1 MYNSPLEIFTIYELD
16 KITKTNVINSD
27 IIIKGNEIKSLGKI
41 KRINGTLGL
50 NDSIIE
56 NLGCLKF
63 VKYNFFITS
72 HATYSNLKSLDNLEF
87 VGNDLILRY
96 SNIEDLGSLKK
107 VGGNLSLRDTKIKNL
122 CSLEFVGGNLFLPKS
137 IEKDLDLSKVTV
149 KGKIKFWNDSNTI
162 ENIFSK
168 NELDFYDFQK
178 QVPSWNNKYI
188 YSYSD
193 ILDANPEQINFFND
207 FKILFLEGKYI
218 DLKGNDN
225 YSFILLYSLLSN
237 HGLTTN
243 ELQNQLKALAK
254 YYPNTSRYTDSA
266 LIKKFETLGDFENA
280 WKIISQ
286 DNNLNVK
293 IIIEYEKKLNRELL
307 DAELI
312 IKLAGFRHLTEFG
325 QKNINN
331 IIPFAEERLKRYKL
345 EKGIRFFELFL
356 QNGLPIN
363 INKMDVIDNN
373 ESLDG
378 LKSQDSGTFYEYS
391 PNYYKDFFLSMAE
404 YEHYKTIDKNQLK
417 SGYQNPLPHVIEK
430 SIFNQCRLI
439 LKQSEDLYRE
449 AIGMPKVG
457 EGWISETEL
466 FYLLSNYFVRDE
478 VIHHAS
484 PNWLGRQHLDIY
496 FPKHNIA
503 IEYQGQQHYEPI
515 DFFGGH
521 DAYLKSVERDQR
533 KQQLCKENNCTLI
546 YVMKGYNI
554 CELISTIEEIRK
566 KERFIETKKH

>member
-1 MYNSPLEIFTIYELD
+1 MYNKPLEIFTIRELE
-16 KITKTNVINSD
+16 KITKANVIYSD
-27 IIIKGNEIKSLGKI
+27 IIIKGDEISSLGYIEK
-41 KRINGTLGL
+41 INGTLGL

-63 VKYNFFITS
+63 VKNSFFITS
-72 HATYSNLKSLDNLEF
+72 LSSFSNLKSLDNLEY
-87 VGNDLILRY
+87 VGEDLILRY

-107 VGGNLSLRDTKIKNL
+107 VGGKLSLRDTKIK
-122 CSLEFVGGNLFLPKS
+122 SLGCLEYVGGDLFLPKS
-137 IEKDLDLSKVTV
+137 VEKDIDLTKVTV
-149 KGKIKFWNDSNTI
+149 KGIIKFWNDSNTI
-162 ENIFSK
+162 ENHIPKS
-168 NELDFYDFQK
+168 EMGYYDFQEE
-178 QVPSWNNKYI
+178 VPSWNNKYI

-193 ILDANPEQINFFND
+193 ILDANPEQLNFYND
-207 FKILFLEGKYI
+207 FKNHFIEGKYI

-225 YSFILLYSLLSN
+225 YSFILLYGLLSS
-237 HGLTTN
+237 HSLTTN
-243 ELQNQLKALAK
+243 ELQNHLKALAK

-266 LIKKFETLGDFENA
+266 LITKLETLGDFENA

-293 IIIEYEKKLNRELL
+293 KIIEYEKKLNRELL

-345 EKGIRFFELFL
+345 EKGIRFFDLFL

-373 ESLDG
+373 ESLDR
-378 LKSQDSGTFYEYS
+378 LKSQDSETFYEYS

-404 YEHYKTIDKNQLK
+404 YEHYKTIDENQLK

-466 FYLLSNYFVRDE
+466 FYLLTNYFVNE
-478 VIHHAS
+478 KIIHHAS
-484 PNWLGRQHLDIY
+484 PNWLGRQHLDVY
-496 FPKHNIA
+496 FPKHSIA

-521 DAYLKSVERDQR
+521 KAYLKSVERDQR
-533 KQQLCKENNCTLI
+533 KERLCKENNCTLI

-554 CELISTIEEIRK
+554 NELIITIEEIMK
-566 KERFIETKKH
+566 KSEVGNKKL